1 MCQQDLARLV
11 AGKPGYPVIMVP
23 VRRPLVLTLAPFLL
37 LFAACAGGPAPRQYD
52 LTGQILAVSPDGREL
67 VVRHDVVKGF
77 MPAMTM
83 PFRLKDPALAR
94 DRRPGDLI
102 RATLMVTD
110 EESWL
115 AGIEKTGWAPL
126 PEDDGSNRPAI
137 ELVKPG
143 DPVPDETLV
152 DQDGKA
158 FRISSLRGS
167 AVLVTF
173 IYTRCPLP
181 EFCPRMDAYFAA
193 VQEALAGGRLGG
205 PVRLLSVS
213 FDPDFDTPAVLKAHA
228 VSVGADPRV
237 WRFATAPTD
246 RVEAWGGRLGLSVIR
261 DPKDPSDLTHNLRTA
276 VIDAR
281 GRLVTILDGNRWT
294 VDEAVTA
301 LGSAGR

>member
-1 MCQQDLARLV
+1 MFSVLRLNRLSLVSLVVLAATCTRS
-11 AGKPGYPVIMVP
+11 
-23 VRRPLVLTLAPFLL
+23 
-37 LFAACAGGPAPRQYD
+37 PAPRQYD
-52 LTGQILAVSPDGREL
+52 LKGQVLTVSPDGREL
-67 VVRHDVVKGF
+67 VVRHDEVEGF

-102 RATLMVTD
+102 RARLMVTD
-110 EESWL
+110 VESWL

-126 PEDDGSNRPAI
+126 PEEDGPSRPAV
-137 ELVKPG
+137 ELTKPG

-158 FRISSLRGS
+158 FRISSFRGS

-193 VQEALAGGRLGG
+193 VQKAVAGGRLGG

-213 FDPDFDTPAVLKAHA
+213 FDPEFDTPAVLKAHA
-228 VSVGADPRV
+228 AGVGADPRI
-237 WRFATAPTD
+237 WTFATAPAD

-276 VIDAR
+276 VIDPQ
-281 GRLVTILDGNRWT
+281 GRLATVLDGNRWT
-294 VDEAVTA
+294 VDEAVAA
-301 LGSAGR
+301 LSSAAGR